1 MVPLSFLFRSQPL
14 EGGMGLDYRVR
25 CCPDGLVTDRRRR
38 IKVLDCTIRD
48 GGICNGW
55 DFSDGLVQRTFRA
68 LTASG
73 IDTMEIGYRTGPGA
87 FDRDSV
93 GPWRFCDEEDLARV
107 VQPGDMTLCTM
118 VDVGRVSPEDIPA
131 RRDSVIGAV
140 RIATYAHQ
148 MDEALRLLEHC
159 LEQGYETTIN
169 VMAVSVLS
177 PDEVDTFLKRL
188 AGSGTHN
195 VALVDSFGA
204 LFPYHVRYL
213 VHKYMN
219 YLGEGIGLGVHFHNN
234 QQQAFANSIVA
245 IDEGV
250 DIVDATIHG
259 MGRGAGNCPLELL
272 LFYLDSKR
280 YDVRPILEL
289 VGDFASMREEL
300 RWGYHLP
307 YAITGYY
314 NIHPRSGIERMQTS
328 ERYAVRSMYEKLSPR
343 LDDAARGG

>member
-1 MVPLSFLFRSQPL
+1 M
-14 EGGMGLDYRVR
+14 
-25 CCPDGLVTDRRRR
+25 
-38 IKVLDCTIRD
+38 LDCTIRD

-55 DFSDGLVQRTFRA
+55 QFSDDVVRRTFQA
-68 LTASG
+68 LNASG
-73 IDTMEIGYRTGPGA
+73 IETMEIGYRSSPGS
-87 FDRDSV
+87 FDRDEV

-107 VQPGDMTLCTM
+107 VGSGSIQLATM
-118 VDVGRVSPEDIPA
+118 VDVGRVVPADIPA
-131 RRDSVIGAV
+131 RADSVVGHV

-148 MDEALRLLEHC
+148 LDEALALLEHC
-159 LEQGYETTIN
+159 LEQGYETTMN

-177 PDEVDTFLKRL
+177 PEQVDEFLKRL
-188 AGSGTHN
+188 AVSGVHN

-219 YLGEGIGLGVHFHNN
+219 YLGEGIGVGVHFHNN

-250 DIVDATIHG
+250 DCVDATVHG

-272 LFYLDSKR
+272 LFYLDNRR
-280 YDVRPILEL
+280 YDVRPVLEL
-289 VGDFASMREEL
+289 VEEFATRRDAL

-314 NIHPRSGIERMQTS
+314 NIHPRTGIERMAR
-328 ERYAVRSMYEKLSPR
+328 EDRYRVREMYESLNAR
-343 LDDAARGG
+343 LDDASKVG